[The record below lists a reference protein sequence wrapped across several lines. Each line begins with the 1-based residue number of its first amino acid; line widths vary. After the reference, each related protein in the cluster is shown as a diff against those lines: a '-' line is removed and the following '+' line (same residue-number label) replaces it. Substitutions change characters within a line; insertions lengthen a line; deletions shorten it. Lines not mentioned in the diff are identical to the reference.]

1 MPTLNGKYNIK
12 AVSNLIGIQPSTL
25 RAWERR
31 YQIIAPKRNHAGH
44 RLYTEEHIQI
54 LKWLMDK
61 ISSGMMIGQA
71 VQLLEGNRLQ
81 SNVQNEIHYDREVVL
96 VDDLLQALLKF
107 DEITTSAL
115 LNEAFSIY
123 ATEKVIASIV
133 LQVSNKLLT
142 LKNNDE
148 VTMVQFQYVVS
159 FLQTRLGMV
168 YHNAS
173 SFSSIDK
180 VVVLESNMLK
190 GFVFSTYLRLK
201 GYEVIY
207 IRASLAEASISSAV
221 EQIRPKYVVI
231 SFDDGQELKNAM
243 SYVDLLQEKNDNLS
257 VGVIGEIGARNQL
270 NIQTS
275 LIGDTKEEWDD
286 WLKMLE

>member
-1 MPTLNGKYNIK
+1 MPTLDGKYNIK
-12 AVSNLIGIQPSTL
+12 AVSNIIGVQPSTL

-54 LKWLMDK
+54 LKWLMEK
-61 ISSGMMIGQA
+61 VSSGMMIGQA

-81 SNVQNEIHYDREVVL
+81 NTVQKEIHYDKEVVL

-123 ATEKVIASIV
+123 STEKVVASLV
-133 LQVSNKLLT
+133 LQVTNKLLT
-142 LKNNDE
+142 LKNNNE
-148 VTMVQFQYVVS
+148 ISMAQFRYVLS

-173 SFSSIDK
+173 MYSSLHK
-180 VVVLESNMLK
+180 VIVLEKNTLK

-201 GYEVIY
+201 GYEAIY
-207 IRASLAEASISSAV
+207 IRTSLDEEGILLAV
-221 EQIRPKYVVI
+221 EQIQPKYLFV
-231 SFDDGQELKNAM
+231 SFDDGRELKKAM
-243 SYVDLLQEKNDNLS
+243 NLVTLLQEKSEYLS
-257 VGVIGEIGARNQL
+257 VGFIGKIGVEGQVDTQM
-270 NIQTS
+270 I
-275 LIGDTKEEWDD
+275 LIGDTKEEWDE
-286 WLKMLE
+286 WLKMSE

>member
-12 AVSNLIGIQPSTL
+12 AVSNIIGVQPSTL

-44 RLYTEEHIQI
+44 RLYTEEHIRI
-54 LKWLMDK
+54 LKWLMEK
-61 ISSGMMIGQA
+61 VSSGMMIGQA

-81 SNVQNEIHYDREVVL
+81 SIAPKEIHSDKEVVL

-123 ATEKVIASIV
+123 STEKVVASII
-133 LQVSNKLLT
+133 LQVTNKLLT
-142 LKNNDE
+142 LKNNNE
-148 VTMVQFQYVVS
+148 ITMAQFQYAVS

-173 SFSSIDK
+173 MFSSLHK
-180 VVVLESNMLK
+180 VIVLENNTLK
-190 GFVFSTYLRLK
+190 GFIFSVYLRLK
-201 GYEVIY
+201 GYEAIY
-207 IRASLAEASISSAV
+207 IRTSLEEDGMLLAV
-221 EQIRPKYVVI
+221 EQIQPKYLFV
-231 SFDDGQELKNAM
+231 SFDDGWELKKTMN
-243 SYVDLLQEKNDNLS
+243 VVNLLQEKSENLS
-257 VGVIGEIGARNQL
+257 VGFIGEISVEDQL
-270 NIQTS
+270 NIETI
-275 LIGDTKEEWDD
+275 LIGDTKEEWDE
-286 WLKMLE
+286 WLKMSE

>member
-12 AVSNLIGIQPSTL
+12 AVSKIIGVQPSTL

-31 YQIIAPKRNHAGH
+31 YQMIAPKRNHAGN

-61 ISSGMMIGQA
+61 VSSGMMIGQA

-81 SNVQNEIHYDREVVL
+81 NSVQNEIHYDREVVL

-142 LKNNDE
+142 LKNNNE

-173 SFSSIDK
+173 SFSPIHK

-207 IRASLAEASISSAV
+207 IRASLAEDSITLAV

-231 SFDDGQELKNAM
+231 SFDDGRELKNAM
-243 SYVDLLQEKNDNLS
+243 SYLNLLQEKSENLS
-257 VGVIGEIGARNQL
+257 VGVIGEIGAGDQL

>member
-12 AVSNLIGIQPSTL
+12 AVSNIIGIQPSTL

-61 ISSGMMIGQA
+61 VSSGMMIGQA

-81 SNVQNEIHYDREVVL
+81 SDVQKEIHYDREVVL

-142 LKNNDE
+142 LKNNNE

-173 SFSSIDK
+173 SFSSIHK
-180 VVVLESNMLK
+180 VVVLENNMLR

-207 IRASLAEASISSAV
+207 IRSGLAEERILLAV
-221 EQIRPKYVVI
+221 EQIQPTYVVV
-231 SFDDGQELKNAM
+231 SLDDGRELKNAM
-243 SYVDLLQEKNDNLS
+243 NNVNLLQEKNENFS
-257 VGVIGEIGARNQL
+257 VCFIGEISARDQL
-270 NIQTS
+270 NIQKN